1 MFEWP
6 GDFPS
11 AAAAF
16 PALKCPAALRFLP
29 AYVPRLISAAGRTTA
44 ANIIEPPWESQEVF
58 SNAAHGDNHHHSTVR
73 LQSITCS
80 SETRLSSSQDTAY
93 VTDHGHCSIASGLAK
108 YNILTNCTMASL
120 SMVSHHRSQTC
131 SPQAHR
137 SSTVFL
143 WKHLE
148 ITTASS
154 YTPGVLT
161 ECTGFLSATP
171 SFFSSVVPYGLE
183 VF

>member
-1 MFEWP
+1 MTGWFSICCC
-6 GDFPS
+6 GVSCAKMSGGVTLFAS
-11 AAAAF
+11 IRSTSNICSRTHHRS
-16 PALKCPAALRFLP
+16 KH
-29 AYVPRLISAAGRTTA
+29 YRTTR
-44 ANIIEPPWESQEVF
+44 ESQEVF

-93 VTDHGHCSIASGLAK
+93 VTDHVHCSIASGLAK

-148 ITTASS
+148 ITTVSS

-171 SFFSSVVPYGLE
+171 SFFSSVVPHGLE